1 MKSNIPG
8 TVIELRLKMFSFFST
23 SRMRTAGELRVLFT
37 RRKVL
42 LNGES
47 TGCTWIQGVGTR
59 RGKRVNGSVWVYWT
73 ELS

>member
-1 MKSNIPG
+1 
-8 TVIELRLKMFSFFST
+8 
-23 SRMRTAGELRVLFT
+23 MRTAGELRVLFT